1 MLAVSIIFFFVVS
14 AALTPLI
21 VATHDSIIFKIGNSK
36 IGIRK
41 KRVFRL
47 IILIICL
54 LITLPSIFAV
64 MCLANF
70 ICTTELGC
78 YIAVLVY
85 TLLFS
90 ILSSSKIYLS
100 PDIKVDTAFKA
111 FKKGF
116 TVSSIRHIFSILYLR
131 VIIEV
136 AYLVILILAQIEE
149 LGFCAF
155 PKEVSLFFTLN
166 KYGIVIM
173 VAVEKI
179 IKSIAPERERR
190 KILSDTFVEQEKKEE
205 KEREEMRRS
214 FKEIWVAIK
223 QSRQERKAKRRQSK
237 EWDNK

>member
-14 AALTPLI
+14 AALTPFIFAAYELI
-21 VATHDSIIFKIGNSK
+21 VFKIINSK
-36 IGIRK
+36 ISIGK
-41 KRVFRL
+41 KKFL
-47 IILIICL
+47 KTIGHIILL
-54 LITLPSIFAV
+54 LISLPSIFAV
-64 MCLANF
+64 MCLADF

-85 TLLFS
+85 TLIFS

-100 PDIKVDTAFKA
+100 PDIKVDSALKA

-136 AYLVILILAQIEE
+136 AYLVVLILAQIEE
-149 LGFCAF
+149 LGFCTF
-155 PKEVSLFFTLN
+155 PEEVSLFFTLN

-205 KEREEMRRS
+205 KEREEVRRS
-214 FKEIWVAIK
+214 FKEIWAAIK
-223 QSRQERKAKRRQSK
+223 QLRQERKAKKRQSK

>member
-1 MLAVSIIFFFVVS
+1 MLAVFIIFFIVVS
-14 AALTPLI
+14 AASTPLI
-21 VATHDSIIFKIGNSK
+21 VATHDSIIFKINNSK
-36 IGIRK
+36 ISTGK
-41 KRVFRL
+41 KKFFKAIVY
-47 IILIICL
+47 IILL
-54 LITLPSIFAV
+54 LISLPSIFAV
-64 MCLANF
+64 ICLADF

-85 TLLFS
+85 TLIFS

-100 PDIKVDTAFKA
+100 PDIKVDTALKA

-136 AYLVILILAQIEE
+136 AYLVVLILAQIEE
-149 LGFCAF
+149 LGFCTF
-155 PKEVSLFFTLN
+155 PEEVSLFFTLN

-205 KEREEMRRS
+205 KEREEVRQS
-214 FKEIWVAIK
+214 FKKMCTVIK
-223 QSRQERKAKRRQSK
+223 QLWQERKAKKQQHKDGDSK
-237 EWDNK
+237 